1 MTEGVRRLRL
11 NAALL
16 RTAGCRKHRL
26 DNKRGPVARLE
37 EEEGAERSR
46 VRGNEVG
53 RFGRVAPKTTGSGG
67 GGGGVCGL
75 VSFLTRGRCVVPRFT
90 GFGELLSDFQELRAE

>member
-11 NAALL
+11 NAALCE
-16 RTAGCRKHRL
+16 RQTVEKHRL
-26 DNKRGPVARLE
+26 DNKRGPVVRLE
-37 EEEGAERSR
+37 EAERSR

-67 GGGGVCGL
+67 EGGAGCGL
-75 VSFLTRGRCVVPRFT
+75 VSFLTRGRRVIPRFT